1 MIFFRC
7 VHFILCIWALA
18 LMYMNWSPRQLW
30 VTKWVLGM
38 EPGSSAR
45 AAIALSL
52 SLSITEPSLQSQGAR
67 PLNHWAIPLLWQMCK
82 HLPWAVCPL
91 NNILHLPGRVS
102 FRGCWQCC
110 SALSVEQEAA
120 LGVYWLQCCF
130 SQGTSEPPC
139 LDGQLWKVL
148 FSPVH
153 VQLTKLINSFP
164 CACFYFLWFSSLFKF
179 PHWVAL

>member
-1 MIFFRC
+1 
-7 VHFILCIWALA
+7 
-18 LMYMNWSPRQLW
+18 MYMSICLNVYELKSQT
-30 VTKWVLGM
+30 VVSHQMGTGNGTWVLCQ
-38 EPGSSAR
+38 SSHC
-45 AAIALSL
+45 SL

-67 PLNHWAIPLLWQMCK
+67 PLTTEPSPYCDKCISIYRERYA
-82 HLPWAVCPL
+82 PL

-139 LDGQLWKVL
+139 LDGQLWKV
-148 FSPVH
+148 FSSPVH
-153 VQLTKLINSFP
+153 VQPTELIYSSP
-164 CACFYFLWFSSLFKF
+164 CACFYFLWFSSLSKF